1 MNEYKKI
8 LDEQQKCKGRKSFD
22 EDDIHS
28 SNIEDDDDYD
38 YWPDFGLGVAQ
49 DDVQEALSFS
59 TTSTTEGSTAEHI
72 REDSQDDS
80 DDSQDDLWPIELVV
94 GG

>member
-1 MNEYKKI
+1 MQFSQEPV
-8 LDEQQKCKGRKSFD
+8 DDDKGD
-22 EDDIHS
+22 GH
-28 SNIEDDDDYD
+28 DDDDYD

-59 TTSTTEGSTAEHI
+59 TTSTTEGPTGS
-72 REDSQDDS
+72 DSQDDN